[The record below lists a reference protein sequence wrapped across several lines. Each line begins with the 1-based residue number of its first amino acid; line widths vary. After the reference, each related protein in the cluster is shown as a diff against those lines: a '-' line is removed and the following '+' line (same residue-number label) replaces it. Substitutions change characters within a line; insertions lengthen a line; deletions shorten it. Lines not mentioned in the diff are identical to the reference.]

1 MIIETDLGHDPDD
14 YFAICYLV
22 AAGIKID
29 ALVITPGD
37 KDQLAIGKFL
47 RDELCLDFPIGFS
60 KISDKLSSGSIHRDL
75 LKKYDRDCTF
85 KGDGFGEDIIEEVAR
100 PDSEMFVIG
109 PPVSTGKY
117 FMDPQSRVKALANR
131 DIAKLTMQGGF
142 LSYKLHPY
150 ATILVPHMINK
161 MWMPTFNM
169 NGSRTGTVNICNAN
183 ICERRFC
190 GKNVCHTVIA
200 KSDLI
205 DNMAKPQTRAAELF
219 MEGLRFLVGDKKF
232 HDPVAAVCHLHP
244 EIGNWVRGKPTKMEG
259 GWGTILDDNG
269 DYILAGLDYD
279 KFWDHIHNWS

>member
-29 ALVITPGD
+29 ALVSTPGD
-37 KDQLAIGKFL
+37 KDQLAIAKFL
-47 RDELCLDFPIGFS
+47 RDELKLDFPIGFS
-60 KISDKLSSGSIHRDL
+60 KVSDKLSSGSIHYDL
-75 LKKYDRDCTF
+75 LKKYDRMDFNF
-85 KGDGFGEDIIEEVAR
+85 KGDGPGDKIIEQAAK

-109 PPVSTGKY
+109 PPVSMGNY
-117 FMDPQSRVKALANR
+117 FSKPRK
-131 DIAKLTMQGGF
+131 IARLTMQGGF
-142 LSYKLHPY
+142 LSYNLHPY
-150 ATILVPHMINK
+150 ATMLVPHMINK

-190 GKNVCHTVIA
+190 GKNVCHTVVA
-200 KSDLI
+200 KTDLI
-205 DNMAKPQTRAAELF
+205 DNMAEPQSRAAELF
-219 MEGLRFLVGDKKF
+219 IEGLGFLVGDKKF

-244 EIGNWVRGKPTKMEG
+244 EIGTWVRGKPTKMEQ
-259 GWGTILDDNG
+259 GWGTLLDENG

-279 KFWDHIHNWS
+279 KFWEHIQNWS